1 MALNIKFKHII
12 ILICMMIS
20 SICIFSTTIIGT
32 IPLPI
37 IVPFLLNLRYKD
49 KKSIF
54 IIGTITIFIACWFME
69 ETGIAILL
77 IPLSLIG
84 MLFSMYISDVGK
96 ITKYLFFEK
105 NENTYLKNVVN
116 TIIVISLAIFSFN
129 FYSDFKGNPITYIKA
144 QGKLN
149 SYINESYN
157 DKFII
162 GEYSYFGLKGPFY
175 SVRIIDKNNQDE
187 DFTISYNSSNN
198 YIDDEY
204 YNIHYSDITD
214 KINNSIQS
222 RIIKNLKLRKE
233 NIEVNCDIGK
243 LKVDYDIS
251 NKFSVTNPIDISI
264 YLTPEY
270 GPDYNIV
277 GKFYKNKGEFAEEVY
292 EIIKILKSTE
302 YNYKTIKF
310 GASPINNNLSETYY
324 KYKITDI
331 NNVNSID
338 DIKNEIVIERE
349 KSSN

>member
-37 IVPFLLNLRYKD
+37 IVPFLLNLKYKD

-54 IIGTITIFIACWFME
+54 IIGTITVFIASWAME

-84 MLFSMYISDVGK
+84 MLFSMYASDIGK
-96 ITKYLFFEK
+96 ITKYLFFKE

-116 TIIVISLAIFSFN
+116 TIIVIVLAIFSFN
-129 FYSDFKGNPITYIKA
+129 FYSDLKGNPITYIKA
-144 QGKLN
+144 QEKLN

-175 SVRIIDKNNQDE
+175 SVRIIDKNNQDK
-187 DFTISYNSSNN
+187 DFIISYNSSNN

-204 YNIHYSDITD
+204 YNTNYSGIAD
-214 KINNSIQS
+214 KINNNIQS
-222 RIIKNLKLRKE
+222 TIIKKLNLYKE

-243 LKVDYDIS
+243 LKVDYGIS
-251 NKFSVTNPIDISI
+251 NKFSVRNPIDVSI
-264 YLTPEY
+264 YIIPEY

-277 GKFYKNKGEFAEEVY
+277 GQFYKNEGEFAEDVY

-302 YNYKTIKF
+302 YDYKTVKF
-310 GASPINNNLSETYY
+310 EASPIHNNLSETYY

-331 NNVNSID
+331 NNVNSLD
-338 DIKNEIVIERE
+338 DVENNIVIVRE
-349 KSSN
+349 KPNN